1 MNALIHSLLKLR
13 GHGLMWM
20 HYRHVKSLVR
30 THASAVGW
38 TRNSNNNNNNN
49 NFISIALLSY
59 VQGALQSCKQ
69 HYWKI
74 FTNLQPYPN
83 IFTMDKKGKN

>member
-1 MNALIHSLLKLR
+1 MI
-13 GHGLMWM
+13 
-20 HYRHVKSLVR
+20 
-30 THASAVGW
+30 
-38 TRNSNNNNNNN
+38 NNNNNNN

-74 FTNLQPYPN
+74 FTNLRPYPN
-83 IFTMDKKGKN
+83 IFTMDKKGKIETKTTIKPYS

>member
-1 MNALIHSLLKLR
+1 MKLPVICHQKKDMNRFIYL
-13 GHGLMWM
+13 
-20 HYRHVKSLVR
+20 
-30 THASAVGW
+30 
-38 TRNSNNNNNNN
+38 NSEVFNNNNN

-74 FTNLQPYPN
+74 FTNLLPYPN
-83 IFTMDKKGKN
+83 IFTMDKKGKIETKTTIKPYS